1 MFDNGQPQKA
11 STWDHAQRQIHRFG
25 PSVELIME
33 GKCIPSCCHS
43 CSMTPPS
50 LSGVLEVNVCAL
62 APEAWIHC
70 VDSLTAGMPFHKRN
84 QMGCLASHAI
94 AIEDANK
101 CFAMI
106 CPHYAV
112 THLKPCLLPFFQP
125 SWKFAENDAW
135 KTSKCTD
142 IFGTAQGSI
151 LFMKWCVWE
160 KDYILWIS
168 LDAFLASISGM
179 PLDLKDSSWI
189 VYLFI
194 NHQSTF

>member
-1 MFDNGQPQKA
+1 
-11 STWDHAQRQIHRFG
+11 
-25 PSVELIME
+25 ME

-125 SWKFAENDAW
+125 SWKFAENDA
-135 KTSKCTD
+135 
-142 IFGTAQGSI
+142 
-151 LFMKWCVWE
+151 
-160 KDYILWIS
+160 
-168 LDAFLASISGM
+168 
-179 PLDLKDSSWI
+179 
-189 VYLFI
+189 
-194 NHQSTF
+194 